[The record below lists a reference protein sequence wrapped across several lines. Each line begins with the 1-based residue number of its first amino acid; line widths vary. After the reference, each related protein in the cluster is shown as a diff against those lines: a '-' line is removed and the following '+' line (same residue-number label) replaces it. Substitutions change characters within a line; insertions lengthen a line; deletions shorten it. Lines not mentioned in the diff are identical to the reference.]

1 MGKLKVIEIGTNE
14 NAKSMIIAGTC
25 IIDAVAGIYYE
36 NLSYNEV
43 ISSTLSMIYR
53 EDAFDPDLINLFGL
67 ASTNFINKYLKLKYI
82 EEKKKF
88 EIFNLEVNK

>member
-43 ISSTLSMIYR
+43 ISSRRFLRRGGKSARLPLCWPPRTQTRSSIAMIS
-53 EDAFDPDLINLFGL
+53 FW
-67 ASTNFINKYLKLKYI
+67 SS
-82 EEKKKF
+82 
-88 EIFNLEVNK
+88 